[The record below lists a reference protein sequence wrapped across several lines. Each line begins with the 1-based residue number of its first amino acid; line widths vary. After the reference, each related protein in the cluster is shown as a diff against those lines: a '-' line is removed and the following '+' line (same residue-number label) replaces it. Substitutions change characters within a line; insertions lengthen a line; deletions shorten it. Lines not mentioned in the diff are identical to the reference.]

1 MQLVKQL
8 TEALASQLA
17 QNSTE
22 EVHHAPNTISVA
34 HGLANHL
41 IHPVESLNL
50 QRRENVGTYRNELNA
65 ISVKQAQQLRLGS
78 MWNEFVINCELRFFD
93 AA

>member
-17 QNSTE
+17 RNSTE
-22 EVHHAPNTISVA
+22 EVHHAPNTISAA

-41 IHPVESLNL
+41 IHPESLNL
-50 QRRENVGTYRNELNA
+50 QRRENVGTYCNELNE

-78 MWNEFVINCELRFFD
+78 MWNKFVINCELRFFD